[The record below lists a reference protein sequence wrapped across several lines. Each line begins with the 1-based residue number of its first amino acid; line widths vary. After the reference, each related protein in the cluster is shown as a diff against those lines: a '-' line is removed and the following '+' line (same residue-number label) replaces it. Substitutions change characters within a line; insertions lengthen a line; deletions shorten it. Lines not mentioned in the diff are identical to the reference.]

1 MADTTP
7 PPPSAPRP
15 QGGGGWLRPLIL
27 GLSCLIIGFVGGWFL
42 RGDGGGATVLPP
54 ANDGNGTQTTGVQ
67 PAPVSTAGPPP
78 APPAPARADV
88 RMVVLN
94 ATDVNGLAA
103 RTKAKAEGL
112 GYVGVGV
119 GNAPQDGKPTIAYY
133 KTGSKAAA
141 QRAARALA
149 AAGPDVQVVVVLG
162 TG

>member
-1 MADTTP
+1 
-7 PPPSAPRP
+7 
-15 QGGGGWLRPLIL
+15 
-27 GLSCLIIGFVGGWFL
+27 
-42 RGDGGGATVLPP
+42 
-54 ANDGNGTQTTGVQ
+54 
-67 PAPVSTAGPPP
+67 
-78 APPAPARADV
+78 
-88 RMVVLN
+88 MVVLN

-141 QRAARALA
+141 QRAARDLGAKSTQPLPVGSVIESA
-149 AAGPDVQVVVVLG
+149 AVEAVPDVQVVVVLG